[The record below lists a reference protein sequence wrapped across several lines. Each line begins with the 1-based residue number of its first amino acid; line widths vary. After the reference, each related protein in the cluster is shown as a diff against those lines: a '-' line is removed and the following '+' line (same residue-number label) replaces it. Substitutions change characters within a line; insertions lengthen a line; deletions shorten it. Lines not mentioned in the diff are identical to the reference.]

1 MCYLNTD
8 TFVVHIKT
16 EDIAEAAKSRFDTL
30 DYELDRTLPNGKKV
44 IGLIEDELSGKI
56 VTKVVALGAKIIVT

>member
-1 MCYLNTD
+1 MNID

-16 EDIAEAAKSRFDTL
+16 EDIAEAAERRFDTL
-30 DYELDRTLPNGKKV
+30 NYELDRTLPNGKKV
-44 IGLIEDELSGKI
+44 IGLIEDQLGGKI